1 MNVKQ
6 ATFKT
11 ALSVL
16 FLGAVISFSSCR
28 GGHGACDAYTS
39 DINDIT
45 KAKEAR
51 TVFAQIDA
59 EIAEIQESM

>member
-1 MNVKQ
+1 MNLKQ

-28 GGHGACDAYTS
+28 GGHGACPAYTS
-39 DINDIT
+39 EHNDIT
-45 KAKEAR
+45 KMKEDRSIFAKVEK
-51 TVFAQIDA
+51 QLA
-59 EIAEIQESM
+59 EIEASM